1 MEFVQEIGRTRL
13 PDVDAML
20 AFQLEFYLR
29 AFVAG
34 RPFAWASYDAPT
46 GHSRDSA
53 AHRDVVSTM
62 QDGRP
67 HRDVVALFV
76 QAAFPDSA
84 LVDAR
89 TVADRVKD
97 LAPRVLWL
105 DDFH

>member
-1 MEFVQEIGRTRL
+1 MEFMQDIGRTRL

-34 RPFAWASYDAPT
+34 RPFAWSSFDAPG
-46 GHSRDSA
+46 GHARDVA
-53 AHRDVVSTM
+53 AHRDVVGTM
-62 QDGRP
+62 LDGRP

-76 QAAFPDSA
+76 RAAFPDSA

-89 TVADRVKD
+89 AVAERMKD
-97 LAPRVLWL
+97 LTPRVLWL
-105 DDFH
+105 DDFQ